1 LGLLAL
7 LLAFNFSLA
16 LSRYDVRRT
25 VVLEEANAIRNTA
38 DNALMLPQS
47 AQAPILAQ
55 LRDYIKVRA
64 GLGTPYDPSKLDQD
78 IARSVDLQAKL
89 WQQAS
94 ALTAASPQALPVY
107 RFVNSLIELRDVH
120 EWRLAALRNH
130 VPGEIMLIQVGAAMV
145 AMAFAGYQISD
156 RATPRIAA
164 LIMSLLV
171 ATVIIAIVDL
181 DRPARGLIQVPVR
194 PLLEVEQ
201 SIPQ

>member
-1 LGLLAL
+1 LAL

-38 DNALMLPQS
+38 DNAMLPQS

-78 IARSVDLQAKL
+78 IAQSVDLQAKL
-89 WQQAS
+89 WQQAA
-94 ALTAASPQALPVY
+94 ALTAASPLPVY

-120 EWRLAALRNH
+120 ERRLAALRNH
-130 VPGEIMLIQVGAAMV
+130 VPGEIMLI
-145 AMAFAGYQISD
+145 
-156 RATPRIAA
+156 
-164 LIMSLLV
+164 
-171 ATVIIAIVDL
+171 
-181 DRPARGLIQVPVR
+181 
-194 PLLEVEQ
+194 
-201 SIPQ
+201 